1 MDILFYFL
9 GWLFGIMLFIIFLKY
24 IKSLRNNK

>member
-24 IKSLRNNK
+24 IKSIFKK